1 MAMWQFDAFSNDD
14 ALDFIG
20 VLGMLSD
27 SKKIALLHDALE
39 TGVSST
45 TLDMADTCGAIASAA
60 LVAIQLTPLLMPED
74 PTIEEVLG
82 KLPDVANLKQLAQ
95 EALSNRIDSR
105 GGEWHALLK
114 EQHAIEEMQ
123 ANLQPYLNVLST

>member
-27 SKKIALLHDALE
+27 SKKIALLRDALE

-45 TLDMADTCGAIASAA
+45 TLDIADTCGAIAAAA

-74 PTIEEVLG
+74 TTIEEVLG
-82 KLPDVANLKQLAQ
+82 KLPDVASLKQLAQ
-95 EALSNRIDSR
+95 EALSNCLNSK

-114 EQHAIEEMQ
+114 ERHAIEEMQ